1 MTDKGIL
8 RQIMPYVL
16 IFTCAL
22 GYAGVEFSRQ
32 VAAPASADS
41 SNITVDVS
49 PVSTESVEGGEWVWN
64 VSTFVDSYFK
74 NAFQLDYIVDWCTSD
89 LSKGTDTKA
98 CSAEFTNGRYKK
110 TLTRGVIDI
119 KTRDSLQAIR
129 HESVPCGSA
138 RITVRRSG
146 EVVGFREVDTEKQC
160 PTLTTT
166 GLQAEETEEGLPSDN
181 IVELINDLDV
191 YKRQLQS

>member
-1 MTDKGIL
+1 MIMTDKGIV

-49 PVSTESVEGGEWVWN
+49 PVSTESVEGEEWVWN

-74 NAFQLDYIVDWCTSD
+74 NAFQLDYIVDWCTSC
-89 LSKGTDTKA
+89 LLYTSR
-98 CSAEFTNGRYKK
+98 C
-110 TLTRGVIDI
+110 V
-119 KTRDSLQAIR
+119 
-129 HESVPCGSA
+129 
-138 RITVRRSG
+138 
-146 EVVGFREVDTEKQC
+146 
-160 PTLTTT
+160 
-166 GLQAEETEEGLPSDN
+166 
-181 IVELINDLDV
+181 
-191 YKRQLQS
+191 

>member
-49 PVSTESVEGGEWVWN
+49 PVSTESVEGGEWA
-64 VSTFVDSYFK
+64 VSYT
-74 NAFQLDYIVDWCTSD
+74 
-89 LSKGTDTKA
+89 
-98 CSAEFTNGRYKK
+98 
-110 TLTRGVIDI
+110 
-119 KTRDSLQAIR
+119 
-129 HESVPCGSA
+129 H
-138 RITVRRSG
+138 
-146 EVVGFREVDTEKQC
+146 
-160 PTLTTT
+160 
-166 GLQAEETEEGLPSDN
+166 
-181 IVELINDLDV
+181 LDV
-191 YKRQLQS
+191 YKRQLGMLPKVSPT